1 MEMPRLEIINGI
13 MFLDGKNM
21 SGVYSYK
28 IKNSATDGVMAEL
41 TLKMSVTL
49 GKIEIESKK

>member
-1 MEMPRLEIINGI
+1 MPRLEIINGVI
-13 MFLDGKNM
+13 YLDGKKM
-21 SGVYSYK
+21 EGVYSYK

-49 GKIEIESKK
+49 RQIEIESKK